1 MSPELIATLIKLAP
15 TIIVLVELLICLLAG
30 FLQGFR
36 KSSILFLNFVIALA
50 IGIGSFFAVTTILHT
65 ADLNQY
71 LVLIG
76 GSFGLD
82 FSEAHSIVDAVGVV
96 LDQYLSDY
104 AFIAQIPEYQQI
116 ITAIS
121 GVVINLVMGLICL
134 VIIPIIVRF
143 ILYIFY
149 LIFNREGRYKKQII
163 EEGGVY
169 KRQRLLG
176 LLVGLGRGA
185 ILATLT
191 ISLLSS
197 VYFIAAGGEFEEY
210 EETPTLELLDSLGLD
225 QYGIDAS
232 LIYEALKESRSTGV
246 GAIFDVLKVNG
257 ESLDYFAFDLLFSS
271 EFDSVKGYGKAQL
284 NLRKELANLVGL
296 VEDVLESNV
305 INIST
310 DGQTSIIINT
320 EAYDEELKGKIRK
333 ANH

>member
-15 TIIVLVELLICLLAG
+15 TIIVLIELLICLLVG

-50 IGIGSFFAVTTILHT
+50 IGIGSFFAVTAILHT
-65 ADLNQY
+65 ADLNEY

-82 FSEAHSIVDAVGVV
+82 FSEAHSIVDAIGVV

-121 GVVINLVMGLICL
+121 GVIINLVVGLICL
-134 VIIPIIVRF
+134 VIIPILVRL

-149 LIFNREGRYKKQII
+149 LIFNREGKYKAKII
-163 EEGGVY
+163 AEGGVY

-197 VYFIAAGGEFEEY
+197 VYFIAAGGEYEEY

-225 QYGIDAS
+225 QYGIDAG
-232 LIYEALKESRSTGV
+232 LIYEAIKESRSTGV
-246 GAIFDVLKVNG
+246 GAIFNLLKVNG

-271 EFDSVKGYGKAQL
+271 EFDSVKGYGKAKL
-284 NLRKELANLVGL
+284 NLRKELANFVGL
-296 VEDVLESNV
+296 AEDVLESN
-305 INIST
+305 IISF
-310 DGQTSIIINT
+310 SS
-320 EAYDEELKGKIRK
+320 DEQLYFCRRSQ
-333 ANH
+333 